1 MKQAILEIIDRKMEQ
16 RTPYKE
22 KMPLHKTLWYEVC
35 HGWYI
40 VLQEL
45 REEISK
51 MDEWIELEEKYP
63 EDNTMVLACYDV
75 HIDVAQWYASEHS
88 WRWIWD
94 SHIPYTHWMPL
105 PPNPSFHE

>member
-1 MKQAILEIIDRKMEQ
+1 MKQAFLKIID
-16 RTPYKE
+16 KE
-22 KMPLHKTLWYEVC
+22 MKEPQHYEVLK
-35 HGWYI
+35 YMTDFRLKI
-40 VLQEL
+40 E
-45 REEISK
+45 K

-105 PPNPSFHE
+105 PPNPSSHV